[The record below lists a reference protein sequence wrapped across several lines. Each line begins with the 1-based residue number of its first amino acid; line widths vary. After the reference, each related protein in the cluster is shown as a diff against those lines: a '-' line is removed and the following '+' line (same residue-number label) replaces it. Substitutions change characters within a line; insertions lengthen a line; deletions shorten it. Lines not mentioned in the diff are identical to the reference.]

1 MARAVPVVLA
11 IDLGTGGPKVALVD
25 EVGRVLTSS
34 NAAVVTHMGP
44 DGAAEQDPTEIW
56 DAVVRACAQLW
67 RSTDGSTFEVR
78 AVACTSQY
86 FSSIP
91 VAVDGTPVGPCLTW
105 LDTRGAPWSMAR
117 LTPEA
122 VDRWTERCGLFPL
135 PSGNDPAGHIAW
147 WQARHP
153 EVVAAA
159 RAFVEPVDYLTA
171 RCTGRVTATPA
182 TTYGLH
188 AVDLRR
194 WDTRHYDP
202 ELVADSGLD
211 PTRLAPL
218 VDPDA
223 VVGDLTFSAATDL
236 GVPAG
241 VPVVAGT
248 LDAVSGA
255 VGVGATDIGRVGVVV
270 GTTAVLVGHV
280 GSFRTD
286 LEHAV
291 LTVPSPLADRYAL
304 LAENGL
310 GGRAIDWVIGQML
323 GSGTTSTPTAPLDH
337 VSFEA
342 AAQGVPGGAE
352 GLMFLPWLRGT
363 IAPRPDDD
371 ASGTFVGF
379 GLHHDR
385 RHIARAV
392 LEGVALNLAWALPAV
407 GELIGQPL
415 EPTVRLAGGVALS
428 DVFAQSLAD
437 ALGRPVE
444 RIASPRSVNARGA
457 GLLAWHSVGELDI
470 ANPPP
475 PDIECLYEPDTATT
489 GRIAQRLARL
499 DDLLTH
505 TYRL

>member
-1 MARAVPVVLA
+1 MTSTVPVVLA
-11 IDLGTGGPKVALVD
+11 IDLGTGGPKAALVD
-25 EVGRVLTSS
+25 GAGRILVSS
-34 NAAVVTHMGP
+34 HAGVTTRMGS
-44 DGAAEQDPTEIW
+44 DGAAEQDPTAIW
-56 DAVVRACAQLW
+56 DAVVQACRQLW
-67 RSTDGSTFEVR
+67 RSAGSRGVEVR

-86 FSSIP
+86 FSSVP
-91 VAVDGTPVGPCLTW
+91 VAADGSPVGPCLTW
-105 LDTRGAPWSMAR
+105 LDTRGAPWSLAR

-122 VDRWTERCGLFPL
+122 VERWTQRSGLFPL

-182 TTYGLH
+182 STYGLH

-194 WDTRHYDP
+194 WDTRDYDP
-202 ELVADSGLD
+202 ELVADAGLD

-223 VVGDLTFSAATDL
+223 VVGELTHGAATEL
-236 GVPAG
+236 GAPVG
-241 VPVVAGT
+241 VPVIAGT

-270 GTTAVLVGHV
+270 GTTAVIVGHV

-286 LEHAV
+286 LEHGV
-291 LTVPSPLADRYAL
+291 LTVPSPLVDRYAL

-310 GGRAIDWVIGQML
+310 GGRVIDWAIGQVL
-323 GSGTTSTPTAPLDH
+323 GAGTASSPLPELDH
-337 VSFEA
+337 ASFEA
-342 AAQGVPGGAE
+342 AAAAVPAGAD

-363 IAPRPDDD
+363 ITPRPDDD
-371 ASGTFVGF
+371 ASGTFIGF

-407 GELIGQPL
+407 GDVIGQPL
-415 EPTVRLAGGVALS
+415 EPAVGLAGGLALS

-444 RIASPRSVNARGA
+444 RVAHPRAVNARGA
-457 GLLAWHSVGELDI
+457 ALLAWHSVGELDI

-475 PDIECLYEPDTATT
+475 PDIDGVFEPETATAD
-489 GRIAQRLARL
+489 RIAQRLACL
-499 DDLLTH
+499 DDLLSH
-505 TYRL
+505 TRRL

>member
-1 MARAVPVVLA
+1 MTTSVPVVLA
-11 IDLGTGGPKVALVD
+11 IDLGTGGPKAALVD
-25 EVGRVLTSS
+25 VAGRVLASS
-34 NAAVVTHMGP
+34 HAPVVTYMGP
-44 DGAAEQDPTEIW
+44 DGAAEQDPHEIW
-56 DAVVRACAQLW
+56 DAVIHACAHLW
-67 RSTDGSTFEVR
+67 QSASARAVQVR

-91 VAVDGTPVGPCLTW
+91 VAADGLPVGPCLTW
-105 LDTRGAPWSMAR
+105 LDTRGGAWSAAK
-117 LTPEA
+117 LTA
-122 VDRWTERCGLFPL
+122 DALDRWLERSGLFPL
-135 PSGNDPAGHIAW
+135 PSGNDPAGHVAW
-147 WQARHP
+147 WQAQHP
-153 EVVAAA
+153 EVVEAA

-202 ELVADSGLD
+202 ELVADVGLD
-211 PTRLAPL
+211 ITRLAPL

-223 VVGDLTFSAATDL
+223 VVGELTSAAAADL
-236 GVPAG
+236 GAPVG
-241 VPVVAGT
+241 IPVVAGT

-270 GTTAVLVGHV
+270 GTTAVIVGHV

-286 LEHAV
+286 PGHAV
-291 LTVPSPLADRYAL
+291 LSVPSPITDRFAL

-310 GGRAIDWVIGQML
+310 GGRAIDWVIGQVL
-323 GSGTTSTPTAPLDH
+323 GSGTASSPAAMLDH
-337 VSFEA
+337 ASFEA
-342 AAQGVPGGAE
+342 AARSVPAGAE
-352 GLMFLPWLRGT
+352 GVMFLPWLRGT

-407 GELIGQPL
+407 SDLIGRPM
-415 EPTVRLAGGVALS
+415 EPSVRLAGGVALS
-428 DVFAQSLAD
+428 EVFAQSLAD

-444 RIASPRSVNARGA
+444 RLARPRSVNARGA
-457 GLLAWHSVGELDI
+457 GVLAWHSVGEIDLVH
-470 ANPPP
+470 APPP
-475 PDIECLYEPDTATT
+475 EIEHVHEPDPSAAP
-489 GRIAQRLARL
+489 RIAQRLARL

-505 TYRL
+505 THRL